1 MNKAFLIGNLVRDP
15 ELRSTTTGKSVCSFT
30 IAVNRRKTQNNQN
43 PEADYFRVTAWGELG
58 ESCSKYLAKGRKV
71 AVTGSVS
78 LSTYNT
84 QEGQTRSN
92 IEVRADE
99 VEFLTPR
106 EHTEAAQNTQTSVQ
120 TGFVKVETDDLPF

>member
-30 IAVNRRKTQNNQN
+30 IAVNRRKTQNSQN

-106 EHTEAAQNTQTSVQ
+106 NTQTAEEQPSQ
-120 TGFVKVETDDLPF
+120 SQGGFQRIETDELPF